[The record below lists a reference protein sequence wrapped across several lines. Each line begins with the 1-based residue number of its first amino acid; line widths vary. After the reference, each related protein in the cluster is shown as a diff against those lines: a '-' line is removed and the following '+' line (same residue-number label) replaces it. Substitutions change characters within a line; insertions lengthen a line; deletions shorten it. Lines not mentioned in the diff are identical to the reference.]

1 MTDPGGN
8 QLRRRLLLEA
18 LVPMGWFNLGAFAFV
33 PLLFR
38 LLAGQFLDH
47 DQTWMWGGAVWAGGV
62 LHAVGIAG
70 HSRWW
75 AVSGRA
81 IVWWEWIY
89 AGISALNGV
98 IWASFVL
105 IEHTTEDRFGTEM
118 LLLVFM
124 VMASASAV
132 ISFAGSLL
140 AGRLYLAGQWVVYI
154 AVMVARGSYASAGL
168 GLAVVVAAVA
178 YQTVIHLIL
187 ARTVDARVHSSNLAG
202 ELAVQAS
209 TDSLTGLLNR
219 GAVVDAA
226 DALLDRHGAITML
239 FIDLDGFKDVNDGLG
254 HARGDEVLVTVADRL
269 RQLVRAGDV
278 VGRLGGDEFVV
289 ALPGGL
295 DTSRA
300 DTVAE
305 RVIAALGEPIGDEP
319 PVQVTASVGI
329 AESGEAVSTDEIL
342 SRADL
347 AMYAAKGSGG
357 RSAQHYQLGQA
368 DRRRDQ
374 LALARELPGAIERG
388 EIVAYAQPSVTLA
401 TGDCRGYELLA
412 RWVRPDGTVIPPDQ
426 FIPLAE
432 HYGHD
437 RALGRAMLTQAA
449 QAAMASGLRFGVNV
463 TPNHLLSGHLYDD
476 LCEVLERTGA
486 PADQLIVEIT
496 ESQVMTDVTRAAA
509 EAGRIEAL
517 GAAMAIDDF
526 GVGASSLALADQLP
540 CTYLKTAPELAFRL
554 STSQRARPVLEFVAN
569 LGHQL
574 GYRVV
579 AEGIETAEVAAVV
592 AAVGIRYGQGY
603 HFARP
608 RPLAEVLAL
617 PRHRYSRAGNQ
628 LPAGDDGQSTTPVGS
643 RSTAASLPGL
653 K

>member
-1 MTDPGGN
+1 VTEPGGE
-8 QLRRRLLLEA
+8 QLRQRLLLEA
-18 LVPMGWFNLGAFAFV
+18 LVPMGWFNLGALVAV

-38 LLAGQFLDH
+38 LLAGPYLDPGR
-47 DQTWMWGGAVWAGGV
+47 TWWWVGAVWGGAV
-62 LHAVGIAG
+62 LHGIGIAG
-70 HSRWW
+70 HGRWW
-75 AVSGRA
+75 AASDGRSM
-81 IVWWEWIY
+81 VWWERIY
-89 AGISALNGV
+89 AGVSGLNGM

-105 IEHTTEDRFGTEM
+105 IDRTTPDRFGVDM
-118 LLLVFM
+118 LLLMFM
-124 VMASASAV
+124 VAASATAA
-132 ISFAGSLL
+132 ISFAGSPL
-140 AGRLYLAGQWVVYI
+140 AGRAYLAGQWALYI
-154 AVMVARGSYASAGL
+154 WVMLARSSPGAALIGLTVMVAGMS
-168 GLAVVVAAVA
+168 
-178 YQTVIHLIL
+178 YQTVVHLIL
-187 ARTVDARVHSSNLAG
+187 ARTVDARVRSTVLADQF
-202 ELAVQAS
+202 AVQAS

-219 GAVVDAA
+219 AAVVAAA
-226 DALLDRHGAITML
+226 DALLDRHGALTML

-300 DTVAE
+300 DAVAE
-305 RVIAALGEPIGDEP
+305 RVIVALGQPIGDEP
-319 PVQVTASVGI
+319 PVRVTASVGI
-329 AESGEAVSTDEIL
+329 AESGEAVSTEEIL

-357 RSAQHYQLGQA
+357 RAAQHYQLGQA
-368 DRRRDQ
+368 DRRRGQ

-401 TGDCRGYELLA
+401 SGDCRGYELLA
-412 RWVRPDGTVIPPDQ
+412 RWIRPDGTVISPER

-437 RALGRAMLTQAA
+437 RALGRAMLGHAA
-449 QAAMASGLRFGVNV
+449 EAALASGLRFGVNV

-476 LCEVLERTGA
+476 LREVLERTGA
-486 PADQLIVEIT
+486 PADHLIVEIT
-496 ESQVMTDVTRAAA
+496 ESQVMTDLPRAAA

-554 STSQRARPVLEFVAN
+554 QISERARPVLEFVAN

-617 PRHRYSRAGNQ
+617 PRHRYASASRLGCA
-628 LPAGDDGQSTTPVGS
+628 
-643 RSTAASLPGL
+643 
-653 K
+653 

>member
-1 MTDPGGN
+1 MTEAGGN
-8 QLRRRLLLEA
+8 QLRQHLLLEA
-18 LVPMGWFNLGAFAFV
+18 LVPMGWFNLGALVAV

-38 LLAGQFLDH
+38 LLAGPYLDPGR
-47 DQTWMWGGAVWAGGV
+47 TWEWAGAVWAGAV
-62 LHAVGIAG
+62 LHGLGIAG
-70 HSRWW
+70 HGRWW
-75 AVSGRA
+75 GPNSGRSM
-81 IVWWEWIY
+81 VWWERTY
-89 AGISALNGV
+89 AAISGLNGM

-105 IEHTTEDRFGTEM
+105 IDRTTPDRFGVDM
-118 LLLVFM
+118 LLLAFM
-124 VMASASAV
+124 VAASATAA
-132 ISFAGSLL
+132 ISFAGSPL
-140 AGRLYLAGQWVVYI
+140 AGRSYLVGQWALYV
-154 AVMVARGSYASAGL
+154 AVALARSSLGAAL
-168 GLAVVVAAVA
+168 TGLAVLVAGMS
-178 YQTVIHLIL
+178 YQTVVHLIL
-187 ARTVDARVHSSNLAG
+187 ARTVDARVRSTVLAD

-209 TDSLTGLLNR
+209 TDALTGLLNR
-219 GAVVDAA
+219 AAVVAAA
-226 DALLDRHGAITML
+226 DAMLDRHGALSIL

-254 HARGDEVLVTVADRL
+254 HARGDEVLATVADRL
-269 RQLVRAGDV
+269 RQLVRSGDV

-319 PVQVTASVGI
+319 PVRVTASVGI
-329 AESGEAVSTDEIL
+329 AESGEAVSTEEIL

-347 AMYAAKGSGG
+347 AMYAAKGNGG
-357 RSAQHYQLGQA
+357 RAAQHYQLGQA

-412 RWVRPDGTVIPPDQ
+412 RWVRPDGTTIPPDR

-437 RALGRAMLTQAA
+437 RALGRAMLIQAA
-449 QAAMASGLRFGVNV
+449 EAALASGLRFGVNV
-463 TPNHLLSGHLYDD
+463 TPSHLLSGRLYHD
-476 LCEVLERTGA
+476 LREVLQRTGA
-486 PADQLIVEIT
+486 PASRLIVEIT
-496 ESQVMTDVTRAAA
+496 ESQVMTDITRAAA
-509 EAGRIEAL
+509 EASRIEAL

-540 CTYLKTAPELAFRL
+540 CTYLKTAPELALRL
-554 STSQRARPVLEFVAN
+554 QSSARARAVLECVAG

-579 AEGIETAEVAAVV
+579 AEGIETAEVAATV

-608 RPLAEVLAL
+608 RPLVEVLAM
-617 PRHRYSRAGNQ
+617 PRHRYAAAGTEV
-628 LPAGDDGQSTTPVGS
+628 PAGQPTTPAGGQSTTPAG
-643 RSTAASLPGL
+643 G
-653 K
+653 

>member
-1 MTDPGGN
+1 
-8 QLRRRLLLEA
+8 
-18 LVPMGWFNLGAFAFV
+18 MGWFNLGALVAV

-38 LLAGQFLDH
+38 LLAGMYLDPG
-47 DQTWMWGGAVWAGGV
+47 QTWWWAGAVWAGAV
-62 LHAVGIAG
+62 LHGLGIAG

-75 AVSGRA
+75 STSNRA
-81 IVWWEWIY
+81 IVRWERAY
-89 AGISALNGV
+89 ALISGLNGV

-105 IEHTTEDRFGTEM
+105 IDRTTQDRFGVDM
-118 LLLVFM
+118 LLLAFM
-124 VMASASAV
+124 VAASATAA

-140 AGRLYLAGQWVVYI
+140 AGRFYLVGQWSLYI
-154 AVMVARGSYASAGL
+154 TVMLARSSPAAALVGVAAMVAGMS
-168 GLAVVVAAVA
+168 
-178 YQTVIHLIL
+178 YQTVVHLIL
-187 ARTVDARVHSSNLAG
+187 ARTVDARVRSTVLAD

-226 DALLDRHGAITML
+226 DALLERHGAITML

-269 RQLVRAGDV
+269 QQLVRSGDV

-300 DTVAE
+300 DAVAE

-319 PVQVTASVGI
+319 PVRVTASVGI
-329 AESGEAVSTDEIL
+329 AESGEAVSTEEIL

-357 RSAQHYQLGQA
+357 RAAQHYQLGQA
-368 DRRRDQ
+368 DRRRGQ

-388 EIVAYAQPSVTLA
+388 EIVAYAQPAVTLA
-401 TGDCRGYELLA
+401 SGECRGYELLA
-412 RWVRPDGTVIPPDQ
+412 RWVRPDGTVISPDL
-426 FIPLAE
+426 FIPLTE

-437 RALGRAMLTQAA
+437 RALGRAMLA
-449 QAAMASGLRFGVNV
+449 QAAEAALASGLRFGVNV
-463 TPNHLLSGHLYDD
+463 TPNHLLSGHLYHD

-486 PADQLIVEIT
+486 SADRLIVEIT
-496 ESQVMTDVTRAAA
+496 ESQVMTDITRAAA

-540 CTYLKTAPELAFRL
+540 CTYLKTAPELALRL
-554 STSQRARPVLEFVAN
+554 STSQRARPVLECVAG

-579 AEGIETAEVAAVV
+579 AEGIESAEVAALV
-592 AAVGIRYGQGY
+592 AEAGILYGQGY

-617 PRHRYSRAGNQ
+617 PRHRYT
-628 LPAGDDGQSTTPVGS
+628 PAVSCGGCAPDGVLRPPPPSPVGPHPP
-643 RSTAASLPGL
+643 AA
-653 K
+653 